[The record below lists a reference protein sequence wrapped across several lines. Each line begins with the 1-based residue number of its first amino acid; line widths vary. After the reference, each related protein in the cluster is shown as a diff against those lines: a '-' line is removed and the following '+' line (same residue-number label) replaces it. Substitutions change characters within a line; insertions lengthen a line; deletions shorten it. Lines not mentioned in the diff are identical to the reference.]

1 MKITKSKAFHLALLF
16 SALIAV
22 VVALFAFAFVF
33 VLNSNV
39 RKSRKDELLHSL
51 QIVRTSMQRS
61 FHPGSEQ
68 LAYDI
73 SFCVYENDEAQRVL
87 FTNDP
92 FVKILPQTNSK
103 VRIYFEKNY
112 YFDGDLHILYCTQ
125 NFRVGTERY
134 CAQVSA
140 SLDNDF
146 QARLLRE
153 LLPTV
158 FLLLLPLV
166 LISFT
171 LALFITTQTMRPVK
185 RMAKTAQTLSV
196 ENLEQQFPL
205 SGSGDEFDFLSQTFN
220 ELFERLASQFKRE
233 KQFTSDVSHEL
244 KTPLTVI
251 LGHVNLIRRWGKD
264 DPEQMAK
271 SLERIASEVKSM
283 QAITENLLKLS
294 RLEAGTF
301 EPTLE
306 RVNIRDVFERIRDD
320 TFAWNPTAT
329 LTGENLDVSILC
341 DREFLY
347 EMFTII
353 VSNSV
358 KYSDGSPA
366 IHFAVQQEAGSTRIA
381 ISDNGWGITADAL
394 PHVLE
399 RFYRGDESHNR
410 KKGGSGLGLAIVKSI
425 MDVHEGKVSLES
437 DGKTGTTV
445 ILEFADAQ
453 VAADG

>member
-1 MKITKSKAFHLALLF
+1 MKIKKSKAFHLALLF
-16 SALIAV
+16 SVLIAV

-33 VLNSNV
+33 ALNTNV
-39 RKSRKDELLHSL
+39 RRSRKDELLHSL
-51 QIVRTSMQRS
+51 EIVRTSMQRF
-61 FHPGSEQ
+61 FHPGSED
-68 LAYDI
+68 LAYYV
-73 SFCVYENDEAQRVL
+73 SFCVYENDEARKVL

-103 VRIYFEKNY
+103 VKIYFEKNY
-112 YFDGDLHILYCTQ
+112 YFDGDLHVLYCTQ
-125 NFRVGTERY
+125 NFRIGGDRY
-134 CAQVSA
+134 SAQVSI
-140 SLDNDF
+140 SLDSDF

-166 LISFT
+166 ALSFT
-171 LALFITTQTMRPVK
+171 LAFFITTLTMRPVK
-185 RMAKTAQTLSV
+185 KMAKTAQTISI
-196 ENLEQQFPL
+196 ENLDQKFPL
-205 SGSGDEFDFLSQTFN
+205 SGSGDEFDVLSQTFN
-220 ELFERLASQFKRE
+220 ELFERLAAQFKRE

-244 KTPLTVI
+244 KTPLTV
-251 LGHVNLIRRWGKD
+251 LSGHVNLIRRWGKD
-264 DPEQMAK
+264 DPVQMQK
-271 SLERIASEVKSM
+271 SLDRIASEVKSM
-283 QAITENLLKLS
+283 QAIIENLLKLS
-294 RLEAGTF
+294 RLESGAF
-301 EPTLE
+301 EPKLE
-306 RVNIRDVFERIRDD
+306 SVNIKEVFERIRDD

-329 LTGENLDVSILC
+329 LTGENLDVTIFC

-353 VSNSV
+353 VSNSI

-366 IHFAVQQEAGSTRIA
+366 IHFAVQQLVGETRIA
-381 ISDNGWGITADAL
+381 ISDDGWGIAPETL

-425 MDVHEGKVSLES
+425 MDVHKGRVSLES

-445 ILEFADAQ
+445 ILEFK
-453 VAADG
+453 DGSEAEG